1 MVVVLIGPG
10 TFSRGEGFEYVG
22 EAVVIEG
29 AGAGAT
35 AGRAAHWRGRM
46 ITGWLSDD
54 DCPDCG
60 GPLLDT
66 SGPVW
71 RQAIDELDGS

>member
-1 MVVVLIGPG
+1 V
-10 TFSRGEGFEYVG
+10 
-22 EAVVIEG
+22 
-29 AGAGAT
+29 
-35 AGRAAHWRGRM
+35 

-66 SGPVW
+66 STSPAVLT
-71 RQAIDELDGS
+71 LDCPGCCYHATWHITDPDDTGTTPEAA

>member
-1 MVVVLIGPG
+1 
-10 TFSRGEGFEYVG
+10 
-22 EAVVIEG
+22 
-29 AGAGAT
+29 
-35 AGRAAHWRGRM
+35 M

-66 SGPVW
+66 SADDLVLALDCPGCGYSASWHITDPDD
-71 RQAIDELDGS
+71 RPARPGEAEDE